1 MAPPKPPKMQMLKTE
16 TNPRRMKAMP
26 TKMRKRSEI
35 EIRETGASV
44 RYYGRITEFYGQ
56 EYGVRGA
63 KGNYQISWSA
73 AVSKHL
79 HTE

>member
-1 MAPPKPPKMQMLKTE
+1 
-16 TNPRRMKAMP
+16 
-26 TKMRKRSEI
+26 MRKRSEI

-73 AVSKHL
+73 AVSKHF